1 MGIIETALSIYF
13 ILLLVRAVIPDT
25 GQLTFNYP
33 YRFIVKLT
41 GPVVDNLAKI
51 MGRSGRVGAPIL
63 GMLLLVILQGMF
75 YAGATTQEALIF
87 DCGLIRFPWAFSSNV
102 AFWGIGKSLVSYLV
116 LIYRVYA
123 LLLFISLV
131 SPLSLSSDQI
141 SRLIKAMIRPIERFR
156 QSQGI
161 ALAIVIVGFSLLLTA
176 IWKIYQAVGW
186 LGEEGMV
193 PFKAGLDSIALVV
206 RLISFVILLI
216 FARAI
221 LSWFNS
227 SGRYGG
233 PLSWLKLFTDPFMRP
248 FRRMNLV
255 IGGFDLTPLAAILAL
270 YIILNLSM
278 RILVSLYPQ

>member
-1 MGIIETALSIYF
+1 MGFIETILSIYF

-25 GQLTFNYP
+25 GQLTFNHP

-51 MGRSGRVGAPIL
+51 MGRSGRIGAPIL

-75 YAGATTQEALIF
+75 YAGATTQEARIF
-87 DCGLIRFPWAFSSNV
+87 DCGLIPWVFSSNV

-131 SPLSLSSDQI
+131 SPLSYSSDQI

-156 QSQGI
+156 QAQGI
-161 ALAIVIVGFSLLLTA
+161 APAILVVGFSLLLTA
-176 IWKIYQAVGW
+176 IWKIYQAIGW

-227 SGRYGG
+227 SSRYGG

-255 IGGFDLTPLAAILAL
+255 IGSFDLTPLAAILAL

>member
-1 MGIIETALSIYF
+1 MGFIETILSIYF
-13 ILLLVRAVIPDT
+13 ILLLIRAVIPDT
-25 GQLTFNYP
+25 GQLTFNHP
-33 YRFIVKLT
+33 YRFIIKMT
-41 GPVVDNLAKI
+41 GPVVNNLAKI
-51 MGRSGRVGAPIL
+51 MGRSGRVWAPIL
-63 GMLLLVILQGMF
+63 GMLLLVVIQGMF
-75 YAGATTQEALIF
+75 YAGATTQEARIF
-87 DCGLIRFPWAFSSNV
+87 DCGLIPWVFSSNV

-116 LIYRVYA
+116 LIYQVYA

-131 SPLSLSSDQI
+131 SPLSSSSDQI
-141 SRLIKAMIRPIERFR
+141 SRLIKAMIRPMERFR
-156 QSQGI
+156 QARGI
-161 ALAIVIVGFSLLLTA
+161 APAIVVVGFSLLLTA

-206 RLISFVILLI
+206 RLIFFVILLI

-248 FRRMNLV
+248 FQRLNLV

-270 YIILNLSM
+270 YMILNLSM